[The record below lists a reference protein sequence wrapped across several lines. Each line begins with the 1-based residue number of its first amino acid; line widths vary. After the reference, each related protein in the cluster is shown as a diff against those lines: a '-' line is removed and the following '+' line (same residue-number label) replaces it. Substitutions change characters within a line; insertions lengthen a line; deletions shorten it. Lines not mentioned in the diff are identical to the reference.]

1 MKILTIFVGPSD
13 LLDADLQLAENRYT
27 GSESDARDPS
37 LFEPV
42 SNGRVACNRLAQMVG
57 IE

>member
-1 MKILTIFVGPSD
+1 MKILTIFVRPPD
-13 LLDADLQLAENRYT
+13 LLDADLQFAENRYAV
-27 GSESDARDPS
+27 GESDTRDPS

-57 IE
+57 VE